1 MPIVKVDG
9 KRIKFPDDMSSDKIR
24 DVLKFYKQSQPEKVD
39 VVKEFKVASEQSK
52 KAMEK
57 AAKDIVRSG
66 EAQTRAICASQEN
79 AIKSVSSDIQGASVG
94 IIQEIGTVMASLK
107 RPDIKSFSVR
117 TPEGRRYEVD
127 LRCE

>member
-79 AIKSVSSDIQGASVG
+79 AIKSVSQSRSG
-94 IIQEIGTVMASLK
+94 IYSH
-107 RPDIKSFSVR
+107 
-117 TPEGRRYEVD
+117 
-127 LRCE
+127 LRSTS